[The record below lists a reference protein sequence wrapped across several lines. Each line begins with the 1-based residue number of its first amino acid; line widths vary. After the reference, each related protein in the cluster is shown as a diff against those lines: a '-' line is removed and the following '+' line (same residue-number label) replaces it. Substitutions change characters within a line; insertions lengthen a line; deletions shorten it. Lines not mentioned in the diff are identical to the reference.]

1 MGIIKKF
8 KKKNKMSSKNMKILV
23 KIPSEEKIASTAYE
37 TDGFTSSVHRDKELN
52 ENFRKMFEMSTSEQN
67 SKTTSRSSSRRSSL
81 MNGEVPHYMK
91 STKCIESRA
100 VEPRRKSAIIAPQAL
115 LEIVQKKEK
124 KPTKSVSKEP
134 VKKGNE
140 KSMDDYLKVVQGNI
154 KSCKNLLDANK

>member
-1 MGIIKKF
+1 MGIIKNI
-8 KKKNKMSSKNMKILV
+8 KKNKMQNKKSMKILV
-23 KIPSEEKIASTAYE
+23 KIPSEENLASTAYE
-37 TDGFTSSVHRDKELN
+37 TDGFTSSVNRDKELN
-52 ENFRKMFEMSTSEQN
+52 DNFRKLFEMSYSGEN
-67 SKTTSRSSSRRSSL
+67 SKTSSRSNSRRSS
-81 MNGEVPHYMK
+81 MKGELPHYMK

-115 LEIVQKKEK
+115 VEIVKKVER

-154 KSCKNLLDANK
+154 KSCKNLLNANN